1 MWPSWMLSLL
11 PCLIIFSSNTCW
23 SAFAVDWLLR
33 SDTSHH
39 QRLLYCLHRV
49 WALPQNA
56 RISLPDHICQRS
68 PVNALLRLKAS
79 WSWRQHGCV
88 KACEATLTL
97 ISFCSLCRYPT
108 YITFPFTLDSPFLPH
123 FNQVLREM
131 MQSGTLNKI
140 WDGYQPVLT
149 MECEEKR
156 VWIFGPKYF
165 VFFIFLPLGF
175 IWVWSVNVSSFYSI
189 DWCFGGNCFSFDGT
203 AF

>member
-156 VWIFGPKYF
+156 VWKYSKSQIFVQKF
-165 VFFIFLPLGF
+165 NFDKTLQFSREIKV
-175 IWVWSVNVSSFYSI
+175 VN
-189 DWCFGGNCFSFDGT
+189 N
-203 AF
+203 